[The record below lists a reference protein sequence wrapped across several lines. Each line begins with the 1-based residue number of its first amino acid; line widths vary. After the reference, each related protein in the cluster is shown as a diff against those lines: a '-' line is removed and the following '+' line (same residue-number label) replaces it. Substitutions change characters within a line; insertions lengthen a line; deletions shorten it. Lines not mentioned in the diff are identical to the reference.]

1 MAGIISINSLEQLK
15 QFIDDKGMIEI
26 VIRDKKKRYADFTK
40 LLINNTKDEQGKET
54 LNKVLNK
61 LDKNNVLSKK
71 NNNAL
76 LKNLTKLQNFN
87 LLLNATSLCATCA
100 GFAIMNKKLN
110 NISGQINELV
120 GMIKQTNEVHTVY
133 EFKKVISEHE
143 NMLDARKT
151 QKYYTEEQMR
161 KLVDDEYNLLN
172 MLIDIFNKDL
182 TEDRENLI
190 VSIYSLASMLGV
202 SIRYFDE
209 LYYYNNKEAIGDG
222 EKWHT
227 SHENWMDTFERL
239 EQEEFITRIQ
249 DYGMFELGLT
259 TFETDIY
266 YHSLFDQV
274 KEVEE
279 NVRDNQELI
288 VELGSMEM
296 VKAYDEFIRQ
306 EVSDEIKSA
315 LSETEDAMKDKDF
328 VNSYAETMKQMAL
341 AI

>member
-26 VIRDKKKRYADFTK
+26 VIRDKKKRYVDFTK

-71 NNNAL
+71 NNAL